1 MERLEK
7 NFLYSAEM
15 DRQFEDMSF
24 LVQIL
29 DNDLHEYMIS
39 RGDHT
44 QFYFTYRW
52 FLLQFKR
59 EFSYDE
65 VFGVWETIWAAR
77 QTTSEYFHLFIALAL
92 VEAYRDI
99 IIENQMDFTNII
111 KFFNGLYLT
120 IHHLQSNCSIIVF
133 HILRNDRE
141 TWSQR
146 DFIKCS

>member
-120 IHHLQSNCSIIVF
+120 IHHLLSIELFNNRISYF
-133 HILRNDRE
+133 
-141 TWSQR
+141 
-146 DFIKCS
+146 KK